1 MALTVCVE
9 RRTWHS
15 THATIH
21 QSVQIQWCFA
31 SPSPFIFPSF
41 VVFLSFLFFSSD
53 LQSARDLQTM
63 PAHRDTFSDGCAS
76 TYGAEEVAV
85 AAVACVRCPE
95 GIFLEA
101 LTAAVEVVDVND
113 RVWDAALKAWEAW
126 RLRSIL

>member
-1 MALTVCVE
+1 MEDFATRLPDKSRRIFSVSAKRVTVE
-9 RRTWHS
+9 S
-15 THATIH
+15 KN
-21 QSVQIQWCFA
+21 
-31 SPSPFIFPSF
+31 
-41 VVFLSFLFFSSD
+41 
-53 LQSARDLQTM
+53 SARDLQTM